1 MKSYSLDH
9 LAKPVLHRDS
19 LVFHRNESSAMAMA
33 IAHVGEIDARR
44 SYRDEGYPSMLA
56 FCEHVYE
63 LSEPAAL
70 KRIRVARLAR
80 EYPALFEALASRKL
94 SLSCVILLSPYLTA
108 LNANELI
115 AAAAH
120 EPKSELEQLIAKW
133 FPKQD
138 VPSKLEAIAGPP
150 PMLGDQLSPGRVGD
164 AGAVGDAFATGATG
178 ATGEDAPLPGA
189 AELNDQLS
197 AQTAGT
203 AADDQLCSRADETAL
218 PRPKLSPLSADRFAL
233 QLTVNRCTY
242 DKLRYAQEL
251 LSHQLPS
258 GDLVEVF
265 DRALDALIAQL
276 EKRKFA
282 ATSRPRR
289 GNRRTTR
296 SARLVPAQVK
306 REVWVRD
313 GGQCTFVSDA
323 GHRCCARE
331 LLEFDHIEEVARGGK
346 AAVAGV
352 RLRCR
357 GHNQFTAEQT
367 FGAEFMKAKREEAQ
381 RVAQEKRDAKASEAA
396 TAREVARVAAEQ
408 AATAAWI
415 AAEHR
420 ELEAKVKAERA
431 ATEARIAEEQREA
444 DAKVRAERAAADA
457 RIAAEQRAAEAKQ
470 AAAAAERAKELD
482 VVPWLRALG
491 FRSEEARRAA
501 EYCETI
507 PDASL
512 EERVSKALAFLAPR
526 ARQQD
531 FRRAEHREGAPA

>member
-1 MKSYSLDH
+1 MNSYSLDH

-44 SYRDEGYPSMLA
+44 SFRDEGYPSMLA

-94 SLSCVILLSPYLTA
+94 SLSCVILLSPHLTA
-108 LNANELI
+108 LNATELI
-115 AAAAH
+115 AAASH
-120 EPKSELEQLIAKW
+120 TPKSELGQLIAKW

-138 VPSKLEAIAGPP
+138 VPAKLEAVAGPP
-150 PMLGDQLSPGRVGD
+150 PMLGDELSPGRVGD
-164 AGAVGDAFATGATG
+164 AGATGNA
-178 ATGEDAPLPGA
+178 APIPGA
-189 AELNDQLS
+189 AGAAGEDTPSPGAAGLGLDDQLS
-197 AQTAGT
+197 AQTVGT
-203 AADDQLCSRADETAL
+203 AADDQLCSRANESAS
-218 PRPKLSPLSADRFAL
+218 PRPRLSPLSADRFAL

-265 DRALDALIAQL
+265 DRALDALIVRL

-289 GNRRTTR
+289 GNRRTTQSPR
-296 SARLVPAQVK
+296 HVPAHVK

-313 GGQCTFVSDA
+313 GGRCTFVSES

-346 AAVAGV
+346 ATVAGM

-357 GHNQFTAEQT
+357 VHNQYTAEQT
-367 FGAEFMKAKREEAQ
+367 FGAEFMMAKREEAQ
-381 RVAQEKRDAKASEAA
+381 RASREQRNAKAREAA
-396 TAREVARVAAEQ
+396 TTSDAARAAAEQ
-408 AATAAWI
+408 AATTARI
-415 AAEHR
+415 AAEHQ
-420 ELEAKVKAERA
+420 ELEAKVM
-431 ATEARIAEEQREA
+431 
-444 DAKVRAERAAADA
+444 AERAAAEA
-457 RIAAEQRAAEAKQ
+457 RIAAEQREADAQ
-470 AAAAAERAKELD
+470 REANAQREAAAAERAAELD

-491 FRSEEARRAA
+491 FRLDEARRAA
-501 EYCETI
+501 EYCEGF

-526 ARQQD
+526 ARKQD
-531 FRRAEHREGAPA
+531 FRRAEQHEGASV